1 MLLEVKG
8 NVIEF
13 LPQSQREIDVM
24 EGFKRGQRYV
34 VAPLKRKSPS
44 KYLSVKQLAE
54 DLGYHLETVYRKC
67 RAGEIPCR
75 RLENGKIILIRD
87 EIQRWIGE
95 SQDKPDNQNQT
106 VKNIIKGLRRR

>member
-24 EGFKRGQRYV
+24 EGFKRGQSYV
-34 VAPLKRKSPS
+34 IAPLKRKS
-44 KYLSVKQLAE
+44 KYISVKQLAE
-54 DLGYHLETVYRKC
+54 DLGYHTETVYRKC

-75 RLENGKIILIRD
+75 RLENGKIILIRE
-87 EIQRWIGE
+87 EIKRWIGE
-95 SQDKPDNQNQT
+95 SQDKPGNQNQT
-106 VKNIIKGLRRR
+106 VKNILKGLRRR

>member
-24 EGFKRGQRYV
+24 EGFKRGQSYV
-34 VAPLKRKSPS
+34 IAPLKRKS
-44 KYLSVKQLAE
+44 KYISVKQLAE
-54 DLGYHLETVYRKC
+54 DLGYHIETVYRKC

-75 RLENGKIILIRD
+75 RLENGKIILVQQ
-87 EIQRWIGE
+87 EINRWIHE
-95 SQDKPDNQNQT
+95 KKNISIHQDQS
-106 VKNIIKGLRRR
+106 VKNILNGLENG